1 MASIVL
7 TGGYDK
13 GTSFKLMEGKNVI
26 GRSPECNIRLKD
38 PWISR
43 NHAQIVITEDGK
55 YFLEDLVSVNG
66 TYVNG
71 QRISRVEL
79 KHRDSIYFGKTPA
92 IFLISELADT
102 DEASAEGLLKSKETT
117 LRNIKDFQK
126 EAPEGLSEGL
136 GILAEIGKYLI
147 QGYEF
152 EDVLS
157 KIAEIVV
164 KTLKADKCLLFLI
177 GEQGELELKV
187 ARYLEDRHVERHEYS
202 RTIINTALNDRV
214 SILTINAQEDL
225 RFRDSRSI
233 IAHSITSAIC
243 VPLWLED
250 RVLGVIYLESNIL
263 RRPFKKPDLDLVTV
277 IGYQIALAIEEYRLR
292 LRIQEEE
299 KKRMRLVRHFSPDV
313 SRMLLEEESVFENP
327 LSPSVKY
334 VTVMFADIVN
344 FTPLAEKMEPIELAE
359 FLNTYFKLT
368 SEAIFIENGTLD
380 KFIGDAVMAL
390 FGAPYTRPDDAI
402 RAIKAA
408 LRIYRGLEMYN
419 ASAPEDKKINIRI
432 GINSGNV
439 IAGNFGSMERMEYTV
454 LGDTVN
460 VAARIQAACEPGQIL
475 IGPETYKQVSGR
487 FMFRYLG
494 ERVLKGKSEAIPLY
508 EVLWK
513 MPKSMEGVIMPDG
526 LKMSK

>member
-13 GTSFKLMEGKNVI
+13 GTSFKLGEGKNII
-26 GRSPECNIRLKD
+26 GRAPDANIRLKD

-43 NHAQIVITEDGK
+43 NHAEITVTSDGK
-55 YFLEDLVSVNG
+55 FFIEDLASVNG
-66 TYVNG
+66 TYLNG
-71 QRISRVEL
+71 QRISRGEL
-79 KHRDSIYFGKTPA
+79 RHRDNIYFGRTPA
-92 IFLISELADT
+92 IFLVSELADT
-102 DEASAEGLLKSKETT
+102 DEASAQNLLSSKDTT
-117 LRNIKDFQK
+117 LRNIKDFQR
-126 EAPEGLSEGL
+126 EAPQALGEGL
-136 GILAEIGKYLI
+136 GILSEIGKYLI

-164 KTLKADKCLLFLI
+164 RTIKADKCFIFTI
-177 GEQGELELKV
+177 GVQGELELKV
-187 ARYLEDRHVERHEYS
+187 AKYLDGRTVENHEYS
-202 RTIINTALNDRV
+202 RTIINTALNDRL

-225 RFRDSRSI
+225 RFRESRSI

-250 RVLGVIYLESNIL
+250 RVLGVIYMESNIL
-263 RRPFKKPDLDLVTV
+263 VRPFKKSDLDLVTV

-313 SRMLLEEESVFENP
+313 SKMLLEEESIQDNP

-334 VTVMFADIVN
+334 VTILFADIVN
-344 FTPLAEKMEPIELAE
+344 FTPMAEKMDPIELAE
-359 FLNTYFKLT
+359 FLNTYFRLT
-368 SEAIFIENGTLD
+368 SDAIFLENGTLD

-390 FGAPYTRPDDAI
+390 FGAPYTREDDAV

-408 LRIYRGLEMYN
+408 LRIYRGLELYN
-419 ASAPEDKKINIRI
+419 SKAPEDRKINIRI

-460 VAARIQAACEPGQIL
+460 VAARIQASCEPGQIL
-475 IGPETYKQVSGR
+475 IGYETFKQVQGR

-494 ERVLKGKSEAIPLY
+494 ERALKGKSEAIPIY

-513 MPKSMEGVIMPDG
+513 MPKSLDGVIMPG
-526 LKMSK
+526 SSQIT

>member
-13 GTSFKLMEGKNVI
+13 GTSFRLNEGKNVI
-26 GRSPECNIRLKD
+26 GRSPDSHIRLKD

-43 NHAQIVITEDGK
+43 NHAEILVEDGK
-55 YFLEDLVSVNG
+55 YFLEDLASVNG
-66 TYVNG
+66 TYLNG
-71 QRISRVEL
+71 QRISRGEL
-79 KHRDSIYFGKTPA
+79 KHKDNIYFGKTPA
-92 IFLISELADT
+92 LFLVSELAET
-102 DEASAEGLLKSKETT
+102 DEASAQNLLSSKDTT
-117 LRNIKDFQK
+117 LRNIRDFQK
-126 EAPEGLSEGL
+126 EAPQALGEGL

-152 EDVLS
+152 EDVIA

-164 KTLKADKCLLFLI
+164 RTIKADKCLLFTI
-177 GEQGELELKV
+177 GDTGDLELKV
-187 ARYLEDRHVERHEYS
+187 AKYLDGRECERHEYS
-202 RTIINTALNDRV
+202 RTIINTALNDRL

-225 RFRDSRSI
+225 RFRESRSI
-233 IAHSITSAIC
+233 IAHSITSAMC

-250 RVLGVIYLESNIL
+250 RVLGVIYMESNIL
-263 RRPFKKPDLDLVTV
+263 VRPFKKSDLDLVTV

-299 KKRMRLVRHFSPDV
+299 KKRLRLLRHFSPDV
-313 SRMLLEEESVFENP
+313 SKMLLEEESVLDNP

-334 VTVMFADIVN
+334 VTILFADIVN
-344 FTPLAEKMEPIELAE
+344 FTPLAEKMEPIELAD
-359 FLNTYFKLT
+359 FLNTYFRLT
-368 SEAIFIENGTLD
+368 SEAIFQESGTLD

-390 FGAPYTRPDDAI
+390 FGAPYTREDDAI

-408 LRIYRGLEMYN
+408 LRIYRSLELYN
-419 ASAPEDKKINIRI
+419 STAPEERKITIRI

-475 IGPETYKQVSGR
+475 IGQETFRKVQGR
-487 FMFRYLG
+487 FMFRFLG
-494 ERVLKGKSEAIPLY
+494 EKVLKGKSEAVPIY

-513 MPKSMEGVIMPDG
+513 MPKSLEGVIMPG
-526 LKMSK
+526 SSQIT

>member
-13 GTSFKLMEGKNVI
+13 GSSFKLNEGKNII
-26 GRSPECNIRLKD
+26 GRSPDANIRLKD

-43 NHAQIVITEDGK
+43 NHAEIIIENGK
-55 YFLEDLVSVNG
+55 YYLEDLASVNG
-66 TYVNG
+66 TYLNG
-71 QRISRVEL
+71 QRISRCEI
-79 KHRDSIYFGKTPA
+79 KHRDNIFFGKTPA
-92 IFLISELADT
+92 IFLESELAET
-102 DEASAEGLLKSKETT
+102 DEESAQDLLKSKETT
-117 LRNIKDFQK
+117 LRNIKDFQR
-126 EAPEGLSEGL
+126 EAPQALQEGL

-152 EDVLS
+152 DDVIS

-164 KTLKADKCLLFLI
+164 KTLKADKCLLFTI
-177 GEQGELELKV
+177 GDSGELELKV
-187 ARYLEDRHVERHEYS
+187 AKYLDGRENNKHDYS
-202 RTIINTALNDRV
+202 RTIINTALNDRL

-233 IAHSITSAIC
+233 IAHSITSAMC

-250 RVLGVIYLESNIL
+250 RVLGVIYMESNIL
-263 RRPFKKPDLDLVTV
+263 VRPFKKSDLDLVTV

-299 KKRMRLVRHFSPDV
+299 KKRLRLLRHFSPDV
-313 SRMLLEEESVFENP
+313 SKMLLEEESILANP

-334 VTVMFADIVN
+334 VTILFADIVN
-344 FTPLAEKMEPIELAE
+344 FTPLAEKMDPIELAE
-359 FLNTYFKLT
+359 FLNNYFKLT
-368 SEAIFIENGTLD
+368 SEAIFQESGTLD

-390 FGAPYTRPDDAI
+390 FGAPYTREDDAV

-408 LRIYRGLEMYN
+408 LRIYRALELYN
-419 ASAPEDKKINIRI
+419 STASEDKKITIRI

-475 IGPETYKQVSGR
+475 IGPETFKKVQGR

-494 ERVLKGKSEAIPLY
+494 EKVLKGKSEAVPIY

-513 MPKSMEGVIMPDG
+513 MPKSLDGVIMPN
-526 LKMSK
+526 SSQIT

>member
-1 MASIVL
+1 MPSIVL

-26 GRSPECNIRLKD
+26 GRSPDCNIRLKD

-43 NHAQIVITEDGK
+43 NHAEITISEDGK
-55 YFLEDLVSVNG
+55 YFIEDLSSVNG
-66 TYVNG
+66 TFLNG
-71 QRISRVEL
+71 QRITKSEL
-79 KHRDSIYFGKTPA
+79 RHKDNIHFGKTPA
-92 IFLISELADT
+92 IFFESELAEI
-102 DEASAEGLLKSKETT
+102 DEQSAKDLLKSKETT

-126 EAPEGLSEGL
+126 EAPQALIEGL

-152 EDVLS
+152 EDVIS
-157 KIAEIVV
+157 RIVEIVV
-164 KTLKADKCLLFLI
+164 KDLIADKCLLLMI
-177 GEQGELELKV
+177 GGEGELELKV
-187 ARYLEDRHVERHEYS
+187 AKYLDGRDTKEHEYS
-202 RTIINTALNDRV
+202 KTIINTALNDRI
-214 SILTINAQEDL
+214 SILTVNAQEDL
-225 RFRDSRSI
+225 RFRESRSI

-263 RRPFKKPDLDLVTV
+263 VRPFKKSDLDLVTV

-292 LRIQEEE
+292 IRIQEEE
-299 KKRMRLVRHFSPDV
+299 KKRLRLVRHFSPDV
-313 SRMLLEEESVFENP
+313 SRMLLEEESILDNP

-334 VTVMFADIVN
+334 VTVLFADIVN

-359 FLNTYFKLT
+359 FLNNYFRLT
-368 SEAIFIENGTLD
+368 SEAIFQENGTLD

-390 FGAPYTRPDDAI
+390 FGAPYTREDDAA

-408 LRIYRGLEMYN
+408 LRIYRGLEIYN
-419 ASAPEDKKINIRI
+419 STAHEERKISIRI

-460 VAARIQAACEPGQIL
+460 VAARIQATAEPGQIL
-475 IGPETYKQVSGR
+475 IGPETYRQVQGR

-494 ERVLKGKSEAIPLY
+494 EKVLKGKSEAIPIY

-513 MPKSMEGVIMPDG
+513 MPKSLDNVIMPG
-526 LKMSK
+526 TSQI

>member
-7 TGGYDK
+7 TSGYDK
-13 GTSFKLMEGKNVI
+13 GTSFKLTEGRNII
-26 GRSPECNIRLKD
+26 GRAPDCNIRLKD

-43 NHAQIVITEDGK
+43 NHAEIIFENGK
-55 YFLEDLVSVNG
+55 YFLEDLASVNG
-66 TYVNG
+66 TYLNG
-71 QRISRVEL
+71 QKISRAEI
-79 KHRDSIYFGKTPA
+79 KHKDNIYFGKTSA
-92 IFLISELADT
+92 IFFISELAEI
-102 DEASAEGLLKSKETT
+102 DEESAHNLLASKDTT

-126 EAPEGLSEGL
+126 EVPQALGEGL

-164 KTLKADKCLLFLI
+164 KTIKAEKCLLFTI
-177 GEQGELELKV
+177 GETGELELKV
-187 ARYLEDRHVERHEYS
+187 AKYGDGRTTDRHEFS
-202 RTIINTALNDRV
+202 KTIINTALNDRV

-225 RFRDSRSI
+225 RFRESRSI

-250 RVLGVIYLESNIL
+250 RVLGVIYMESNIL
-263 RRPFKKPDLDLVTV
+263 VRPFKKSDLDLVTV

-299 KKRMRLVRHFSPDV
+299 KKRLRLLRHFSPDI
-313 SRMLLEEESVFENP
+313 SKMLLEEEAIYDNP

-334 VTVMFADIVN
+334 ITILFADIVN
-344 FTPLAEKMEPIELAE
+344 FTTLAEKMEPIELAD
-359 FLNTYFKLT
+359 FLNTYFRLT
-368 SEAIFIENGTLD
+368 SDAIFQENGTLD

-390 FGAPYTRPDDAI
+390 FGAPYTREDDAI
-402 RAIKAA
+402 RAIRAA
-408 LRIYRGLEMYN
+408 LRIYRSLELYN
-419 ASAPEDKKINIRI
+419 QSAPEGKKINIRI

-439 IAGNFGSMERMEYTV
+439 VAGNFGSMERMEYTV

-475 IGPETYKQVSGR
+475 IGQETYKMVQGR

-494 ERVLKGKSEAIPLY
+494 EKVLKGKSEAVPIY

-513 MPKSMEGVIMPDG
+513 MPKSLDGVIMPN
-526 LKMSK
+526 SSQIT

>member
-7 TGGYDK
+7 TSGYDK
-13 GTSFKLMEGKNVI
+13 GTSFKLNVGRNII
-26 GRSPECNIRLKD
+26 GRSPDSDIRLKD

-43 NHAQIVITEDGK
+43 SHAEIIVSEDGRF
-55 YFLEDLVSVNG
+55 YLEDLASVNG
-66 TYVNG
+66 TYLNG
-71 QRISRVEL
+71 QKISRSEL
-79 KHRDSIYFGKTPA
+79 RHKDSIYFGKTSA
-92 IFLISELADT
+92 IFLVSELADI
-102 DEASAEGLLKSKETT
+102 DEASAQSLLSSKDTT
-117 LRNIKDFQK
+117 LRNIKDFQR
-126 EAPEGLSEGL
+126 EAPQALGEGL

-152 EDVLS
+152 EDVIS
-157 KIAEIVV
+157 KIVEIVV
-164 KTLKADKCLLFLI
+164 KTMRADKCLLFMI
-177 GEQGELELKV
+177 GEMGDLELKV
-187 ARYLEDRHVERHEYS
+187 AKYLDGREVDKHEYS

-225 RFRDSRSI
+225 RFRESRSI

-250 RVLGVIYLESNIL
+250 RVLGVIYMESNIL
-263 RRPFKKPDLDLVTV
+263 VRPFKKSDLDLVTV

-299 KKRMRLVRHFSPDV
+299 KKRLRLLRHFSPDV
-313 SRMLLEEESVFENP
+313 SKMLLEEEAINDNP

-334 VTVMFADIVN
+334 VTILFADIVN
-344 FTPLAEKMEPIELAE
+344 FTSLAERMEPIELAD
-359 FLNTYFKLT
+359 FLNTYFRLT
-368 SEAIFIENGTLD
+368 SEAIFQENGTLD

-390 FGAPYTRPDDAI
+390 FGAPYTRSDDAV

-408 LRIYRGLEMYN
+408 LRIYRALELYN
-419 ASAPEDKKINIRI
+419 SNAPEGKKINIRI

-475 IGPETYKQVSGR
+475 IGHETYKNVQGR

-494 ERVLKGKSEAIPLY
+494 EKILKGKSEAIPIY

-513 MPKSMEGVIMPDG
+513 MPRSLEGVIMPG
-526 LKMSK
+526 SSQIT